1 MISKT
6 DFHPKDDWGE
16 REGKKKNHKALF
28 MLILMPYETLKL
40 VCLAGYAGILK
51 TETDFFNRSVPKTQ
65 YHMTVMRLSVKHFL
79 VIFPA

>member
-1 MISKT
+1 
-6 DFHPKDDWGE
+6 
-16 REGKKKNHKALF
+16 
-28 MLILMPYETLKL
+28 MPYETLKL